1 VTENNAKLSTLL
13 YTSYCASL
21 LLKKPSDATDK
32 KIVSVNPYFFLF
44 EMVVVE
50 TDDMRD
56 RENSSGG
63 KLELANDEKGK

>member
-1 VTENNAKLSTLL
+1 
-13 YTSYCASL
+13 
-21 LLKKPSDATDK
+21 
-32 KIVSVNPYFFLF
+32 
-44 EMVVVE
+44 MVVVE